1 MVFIM
6 LAYLKYTHEQPFWS
20 FKKPRFLTA
29 GLLLLLFP
37 FTALAEFSI
46 TSAEVRLQDDV
57 YLMDA
62 NLNYTL
68 TGAAIEALNN
78 GVTLPL
84 VLTASIERERR
95 YWWDETIATV
105 TQRYQLKF
113 YALTEQY
120 LIEDLKTERQETFP
134 TLSAALTAL
143 GKLRNFPLLEKTWIK
158 SEETYWVYLQIYL
171 DIESLPVPL
180 RPTAHLSSKWRL
192 SSEWYLCPLQPLEP

>member
-6 LAYLKYTHEQPFWS
+6 LAYLKHTHEQKFWCL
-20 FKKPRFLTA
+20 KKPSFLTT

-46 TSAEVRLQDDV
+46 TSAEVRQQDNL

-84 VLTASIERERR
+84 VLTISIERERR
-95 YWWDETIATV
+95 YWWDETIATL

-120 LIEDLKTERQETFP
+120 LVEDLKTEHQETFP

-143 GKLRNFPLLEKTWIK
+143 GKLRNFPLLETTWIK
-158 SEETYWVYLQIYL
+158 PEETYWVYLQIYL

-192 SSEWYLCPLQPLEP
+192 SSEWYLCPLQPIKP